1 MNGWKNK
8 ETWLVNLWLGDSF
21 VEQAEDGQKITEGF
35 IRETVEYLV
44 DSTGHGCDPMVRDLL
59 NCALSEIDYRELA
72 KHYMSDDPTDEEE
85 EEDDDP
91 YGYSYDE
98 EFDSMGNR
106 LDGCA
111 EYHERIDMGRN
122 EAGEWLGFM

>member
-1 MNGWKNK
+1 MNGWTNH

-21 VEQAEDGQKITEGF
+21 LEQMENGRKITEDF
-35 IRETVEYLV
+35 IRDTVYCLH
-44 DSTGHGCDPMVRDLL
+44 DSLQNIDPLMADLL
-59 NCALSEIDYRELA
+59 STAIGSINYREIA
-72 KHYMSDDPTDEEE
+72 KHYVSDDPTDE

-91 YGYSYDE
+91 YGYAYDDDQNGGYRDE
-98 EFDSMGNR
+98 R
-106 LDGCA
+106 A

>member
-21 VEQAEDGQKITEGF
+21 TEQAEDGQKITEGF

-59 NCALSEIDYRELA
+59 NCALSEIDYREIA
-72 KHYMSDDPTDEEE
+72 NHYMSDDPTDEAE

-91 YGYSYDE
+91 YGYSYD
-98 EFDSMGNR
+98 DDQ
-106 LDGCA
+106 DGGYRDERA

>member
-21 VEQAEDGQKITEGF
+21 TEQAEDGQKITEGF

-44 DSTGHGCDPMVRDLL
+44 DSTGHGADPMVRDLL
-59 NCALSEIDYRELA
+59 NCALSEIDYREIA
-72 KHYMSDDPTDEEE
+72 KHYMSDDPSDEE

-91 YGYSYDE
+91 YGYAYDDDQGGE
-98 EFDSMGNR
+98 YRDER
-106 LDGCA
+106 A

>member
-21 VEQAEDGQKITEGF
+21 VEQMEDGQKITEGF

-44 DSTGHGCDPMVRDLL
+44 DSTGHWCDPMVRDLL

-72 KHYMSDDPTDEEE
+72 KHYLSDDPTS
-85 EEDDDP
+85 DDDELSP
-91 YGYSYDE
+91 
-98 EFDSMGNR
+98 F
-106 LDGCA
+106 A
-111 EYHERIDMGRN
+111 
-122 EAGEWLGFM
+122 

>member
-1 MNGWKNK
+1 MNGWSNH

-21 VEQAEDGQKITEGF
+21 VEQAEGGQKITEDF
-35 IRETVEYLV
+35 IRQTVDCLH
-44 DSTGHGCDPMVRDLL
+44 DSVHNLDPLMADLL
-59 NCALSEIDYRELA
+59 SVALGSINYREIA
-72 KHYMSDDPTDEEE
+72 KHYVSDDPTVDEEE

-91 YGYSYDE
+91 YGHSYD
-98 EFDSMGNR
+98 DDHG
-106 LDGCA
+106 DGWGDERA

>member
-8 ETWLVNLWLGDSF
+8 ETWLVNLWLGDTF
-21 VEQAEDGQKITEGF
+21 TEQAEDGQKITKDF

-59 NCALSEIDYRELA
+59 NCALSEIDYDEIA
-72 KHYMSDDPTDEEE
+72 KHYVSDGPTV
-85 EEDDDP
+85 DDDDEP
-91 YGYSYDE
+91 EDEDEYGHSYD
-98 EFDSMGNR
+98 DDHG
-106 LDGCA
+106 DGWGDERA